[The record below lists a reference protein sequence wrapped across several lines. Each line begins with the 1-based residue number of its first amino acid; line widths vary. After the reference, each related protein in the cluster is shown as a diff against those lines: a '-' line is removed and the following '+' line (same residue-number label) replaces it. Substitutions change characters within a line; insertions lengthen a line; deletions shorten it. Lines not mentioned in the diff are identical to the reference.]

1 MHEEQKGGRGKRR
14 GQFHDTFALNAGIG
28 QFQQR
33 TEPRHPAVYW
43 PGLQGLVSDPLGW
56 RARLHTREFS
66 FPTRCMFAYHHGYT
80 FTVSDLLKQRLFVT
94 FCK

>member
-1 MHEEQKGGRGKRR
+1 MYAYVHGV
-14 GQFHDTFALNAGIG
+14 FALNAGIG

-56 RARLHTREFS
+56 RARLHTREFP
-66 FPTRCMFAYHHGYT
+66 FRDIYFAYYQIYSSFQCIRT
-80 FTVSDLLKQRLFVT
+80 EIVRDVSQIG
-94 FCK
+94 